1 MTASQQ
7 NSSQQIARD
16 IQATLLRYKTGIISL
31 PQARQELSFQQ
42 SLLKA
47 IDQAEIEARLDAIE
61 AILQKEKR

>member
-7 NSSQQIARD
+7 ISRD
-16 IQATLLRYKTGIISL
+16 IQATLLRYRAGMISL

-47 IDQAEIEARLDAIE
+47 YELAEIEERLERVE
-61 AILQKEKR
+61 ASLAERKAGR

>member
-16 IQATLLRYKTGIISL
+16 IQATLLRYKAGMISL
-31 PQARQELSFQQ
+31 AQARQELSFQQ

>member
-1 MTASQQ
+1 MTASQ

-16 IQATLLRYKTGIISL
+16 IQATLLRYKAGMISL
-31 PQARQELSFQQ
+31 AQARQELSFQQ

-47 IDQAEIEARLDAIE
+47 IDQAEIEARLDAVE